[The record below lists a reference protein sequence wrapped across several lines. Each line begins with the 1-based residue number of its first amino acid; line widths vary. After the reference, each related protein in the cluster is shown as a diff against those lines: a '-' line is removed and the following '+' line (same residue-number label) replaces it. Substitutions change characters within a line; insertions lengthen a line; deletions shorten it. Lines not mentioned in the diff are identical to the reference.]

1 MLMLEPGKLAW
12 WYWLATV
19 CLLTAGLL
27 GYHQGFWCAIALTG
41 VQLLHYVWRER
52 RIGAFSV
59 QVRAW
64 YLALLLAA
72 IPEPLQAL
80 YWLPTVGTW
89 ALVLFG
95 YCGMA
100 RFVSL
105 LPWNRRGPLT
115 VQCMW
120 RTFVSRP
127 VRGSIQASDPK
138 VADDGGS
145 PGRAE
150 AGLGVGR
157 FATRRRRG

>member
-1 MLMLEPGKLAW
+1 MLMLEPRKLAW

-19 CLLTAGLL
+19 CLLTAGVL
-27 GYHQGFWCAIALTG
+27 GHSTAFLFAIALTA
-41 VQLLHYVWRER
+41 VQLLHYALRER

-72 IPEPLQAL
+72 LPEPLQWL
-80 YWLPTVGTW
+80 YWLPTAGTW

-105 LPWNRRGPLT
+105 LPWNRRRPLSMKL
-115 VQCMW
+115 VKA
-120 RTFVSRP
+120 TFLSPP
-127 VRGSIQASDPK
+127 VRGSLLEATPP
-138 VADDGGS
+138 ADWPAD
-145 PGRAE
+145 RA
-150 AGLGVGR
+150 
-157 FATRRRRG
+157 